1 MAIWLYGISMVLKV
15 TFTLDDETIARLQDA
30 AQRLAIPKSQ
40 VVREAVEEY
49 HARIGKLS
57 EAERLRMLDAF
68 DRLVAAIPDRP
79 AADVDEE
86 LAYIRKSRR
95 TVGRKGRKR

>member
-1 MAIWLYGISMVLKV
+1 MVTWYECGIKGDVY
-15 TFTLDDETIARLQDA
+15 TTTRLSPGCRTP
-30 AQRLAIPKSQ
+30 QRLAIPKSR

-68 DRLVAAIPDRP
+68 DRLVAVIPDRP
-79 AADVDEE
+79 VADVDKE

-95 TVGRKGRKR
+95 TGGRKSRQR